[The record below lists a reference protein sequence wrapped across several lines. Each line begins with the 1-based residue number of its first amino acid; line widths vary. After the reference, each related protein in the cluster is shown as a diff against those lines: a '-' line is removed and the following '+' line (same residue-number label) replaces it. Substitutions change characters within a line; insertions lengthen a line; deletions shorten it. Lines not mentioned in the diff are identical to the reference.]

1 MSVSS
6 LVRRSPRNALYP
18 LAAAVGVLLGALL
31 LAGASGHFAA
41 IWPTLDRVPALT
53 TAERFALLLP
63 GSILL
68 GTGLVNIAICWAL
81 WTGRYWSVPVALAAN
96 LIAAGYFAYLFSRGV
111 PDHPIGLFLAS
122 AASHVLILAGIRLGL
137 TWPAS

>member
-1 MSVSS
+1 MSVSD
-6 LVRRSPRNALYP
+6 LVSQSPRNSLFP
-18 LAAAVGVLLGALL
+18 LAAAAGVLLGALL

-53 TAERFALLLP
+53 LAERFALLLP

-68 GTGLVNIAICWAL
+68 GTGLVNIAICRAL

-96 LIAAGYFAYLFSRGV
+96 LIAAGYFAYLFGRGV
-111 PDHPIGLFLAS
+111 PGHPIGLFLAS
-122 AASHVLILAGIRLGL
+122 ATSYVLLLGGIKMGL
-137 TWPAS
+137 TWPAR